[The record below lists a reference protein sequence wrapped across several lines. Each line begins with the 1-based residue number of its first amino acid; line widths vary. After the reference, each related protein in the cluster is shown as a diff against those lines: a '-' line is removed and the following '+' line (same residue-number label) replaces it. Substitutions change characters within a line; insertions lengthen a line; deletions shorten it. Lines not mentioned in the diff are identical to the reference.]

1 MIRFLSFEF
10 LPSFMSMK
18 LLMLQQK
25 TNFIYLKVL
34 ATRGSKAFSYKHHPK
49 TKENK
54 GKKFEPKIKM
64 DQVFSPC
71 SMLVNYKCKW
81 SPWEKWQLKT
91 SLLLDTGLAC
101 KQALLFGQAKQAS
114 RERASDAPRGLAARS
129 PVLTR
134 LASLTQIGKLARRL
148 IQAQTD

>member
-1 MIRFLSFEF
+1 MLALIKQKFIFYFFKVNALRNCVCCLLAKIIRFLSFEF
-10 LPSFMSMK
+10 LPSCMSMK

-34 ATRGSKAFSYKHHPK
+34 ATRGSKTFSYKHHPK

-64 DQVFSPC
+64 DQVFSTC

-81 SPWEKWQLKT
+81 SPREK
-91 SLLLDTGLAC
+91 
-101 KQALLFGQAKQAS
+101 
-114 RERASDAPRGLAARS
+114 
-129 PVLTR
+129 
-134 LASLTQIGKLARRL
+134 
-148 IQAQTD
+148 

>member
-1 MIRFLSFEF
+1 
-10 LPSFMSMK
+10 MK

-34 ATRGSKAFSYKHHPK
+34 ATRGSKTFSYKHHPK

-64 DQVFSPC
+64 DQVFSTC
-71 SMLVNYKCKW
+71 SMLVNYNVSGHLGK
-81 SPWEKWQLKT
+81 SD
-91 SLLLDTGLAC
+91 SLEQVYC
-101 KQALLFGQAKQAS
+101 W
-114 RERASDAPRGLAARS
+114 
-129 PVLTR
+129 
-134 LASLTQIGKLARRL
+134 

>member
-1 MIRFLSFEF
+1 
-10 LPSFMSMK
+10 
-18 LLMLQQK
+18 
-25 TNFIYLKVL
+25 
-34 ATRGSKAFSYKHHPK
+34 
-49 TKENK
+49 
-54 GKKFEPKIKM
+54 M

-71 SMLVNYKCKW
+71 SMLGNYKCKW

-148 IQAQTD
+148 VQAQTD